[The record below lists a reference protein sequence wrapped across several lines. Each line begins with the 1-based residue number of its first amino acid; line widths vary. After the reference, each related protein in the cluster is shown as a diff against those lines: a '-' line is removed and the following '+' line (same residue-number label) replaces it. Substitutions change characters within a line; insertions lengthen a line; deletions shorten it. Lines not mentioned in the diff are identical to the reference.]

1 MPELKH
7 ILLVEDDPYDAE
19 LIITGL
25 DETNLA
31 DRVVVVSDGEA
42 ALDYINCHGKF
53 AGRTDGLPAFV
64 LLDLKLPK
72 IDGLEVLRL
81 IKTDQKLRSLPV
93 IILTSSNEDRDV
105 AEGYRQGANS
115 YIVKPIDFQEFI
127 EVMKRIGAYWAIV
140 RKPTLSGSCAKD

>member
-7 ILLVEDDPYDAE
+7 ILLIEDDPYDAE

-25 DETNLA
+25 DESNLT

-42 ALDYINCHGKF
+42 ALDYLNCHGKF
-53 AGRTDGLPAFV
+53 ATRTDGLPAFI

-81 IKTDQKLRSLPV
+81 IKTDKKLRCLPV
-93 IILTSSNEDRDV
+93 IILTSSNEDRDI

-140 RKPTLSGSCAKD
+140 RKPTHISSCA